1 MHNHQLIYVDSTQI
15 MKSSYTRQLANLT
28 MLGSDSKT
36 TQIFPNI
43 HNLSLISLRKPL
55 DNKYEEKLTKN
66 QHMIHRD
73 NTPIIIIPRSFK
85 TGMHVIELTQPMIRN

>member
-43 HNLSLISLRKPL
+43 HNVSLISSRKLL
-55 DNKYEEKLTKN
+55 DNKYEEKLTKT

-85 TGMHVIELTQPMIRN
+85 TGMHVMELTQPMIRN